1 MDCLIYRKLLQF
13 CVLTIQTLDD
23 SICNLNKQSKTWIHE
38 KRSTIWIAFQQSNIW
53 MAFEPSNNW
62 MAGTKNQMFQFD
74 CIWSRF
80 WIQQA
85 QILIIVELEKM
96 AFFTF
101 LGQYYYLLTLFEYL
115 IYILT
120 SSFDFVVIPIDLWHF
135 L

>member
-1 MDCLIYRKLLQF
+1 
-13 CVLTIQTLDD
+13 
-23 SICNLNKQSKTWIHE
+23 
-38 KRSTIWIAFQQSNIW
+38 

-62 MAGTKNQMFQFD
+62 MVGTKNQMIQFD

-101 LGQYYYLLTLFEYL
+101 LGQSYYLLTLFEYL

-135 L
+135 